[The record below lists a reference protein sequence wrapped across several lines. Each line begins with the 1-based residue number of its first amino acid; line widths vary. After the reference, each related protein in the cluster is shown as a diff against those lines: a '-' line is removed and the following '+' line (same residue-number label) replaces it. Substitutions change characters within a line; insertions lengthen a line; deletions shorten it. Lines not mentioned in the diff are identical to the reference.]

1 MSFASLLFISGVFRV
16 AGKRANAA
24 RTIKYIPEGSAII

>member
-16 AGKRANAA
+16 AGRGVDAA
-24 RTIKYIPEGSAII
+24 DTIKYIPEGFGVL